1 MNFSFLLRRAGAL
14 ALALGASLVCAQARL
29 EAAASAKAGADITVT
44 VSGAD
49 PRDFVTIM
57 PKGTRIGGYDAY
69 QYAGKTGALKLKV
82 PTRPG
87 EYEIRLLGANPP
99 YPTLAWRALVIDATA
114 ATLDA
119 PVQVAAG
126 AKFQVAWTGPN
137 NEGDYVGVGEANPR
151 EQPYITYVYAT
162 KGNPLTL
169 SAPDK
174 PGDYELRYFLA
185 AGGAVIASR
194 KITVAASSAGLQ
206 GPAEAIAGS
215 ALSVSWTGPNNP
227 HDYVT
232 VIPRGTHEGASGN
245 FAYTARGNPVS
256 LPAPLAP
263 GDYELRYSTGQSHA
277 TLARAAIRITPG
289 KQEPGLIMASAATA
303 LPAGSAVEVILDA
316 SGSMLL
322 RIGKQSRIDIA
333 KQTLSKLTTS
343 ILPAGTPFALRV
355 FGREV
360 DSCQTDLDIALGPLE
375 PAAVAAKIDAL
386 KVKSRARTPIGASL
400 ERVAEDLAA
409 AKGERL
415 VILLT
420 DGEETCGGDAAA
432 AIAKLRKDGAATRIN
447 IVGFAIDDKRL
458 EATFRHLAESGNGSY
473 FNARDAAGL
482 DNALAQALRPGFEV
496 LDAGGQ
502 VVAEG
507 VAGGDAVRAMPGSY
521 TVRIKGQPARSQA
534 VTVKSRETSAVKF

>member
-1 MNFSFLLRRAGAL
+1 MNFFCLPGRLGAL
-14 ALALGASLVCAQARL
+14 ALALATSLAYAQPRL
-29 EAAASAKAGADITVT
+29 EAAASAKAGSDITVT
-44 VSGAD
+44 VSGAGAQ
-49 PRDFVTIM
+49 DFVTIM

-69 QYAGKTGALKLKV
+69 QYAGTAGALKLRA
-82 PTRPG
+82 PTKPG

-99 YPTLAWRALVIDATA
+99 YPTLAWRSLVIDITA
-114 ATLDA
+114 ATLEA
-119 PVQVAAG
+119 PAQVAAG
-126 AKFQVAWTGPN
+126 AKFQVAWTGPKN
-137 NEGDYVGVGEANPR
+137 DGDYVGIGDASPK
-151 EQPYITYVYAT
+151 EQPYITYVYAA
-162 KGNPLTL
+162 KGSPLTL

-194 KITVAASSAGLQ
+194 KIAVAASSAGLQ
-206 GPAEAIAGS
+206 APVEAVAGS
-215 ALSVSWTGPNNP
+215 TVAVKWTGPNNP
-227 HDYVT
+227 NDYVT
-232 VIPRGTHEGASGN
+232 VIPRGAHEGASGN

-263 GDYELRYSTGQSHA
+263 GDYEVRYSMGQSHA
-277 TLARAAIRITPG
+277 TLARAPIRITPG
-289 KQEPGLIMASAATA
+289 KQEPGLITASAGTA
-303 LPAGSAVEVILDA
+303 LPVGSAVEVILDA

-333 KQTLSKLTTS
+333 KQTLTKLTTR

-355 FGREV
+355 FGREI
-360 DSCQTDLDIALGPLE
+360 DSCQTDLDIALGPLD

-409 AKGERL
+409 AKGERQ

-432 AIAKLRKDGAATRIN
+432 AVEKLKKSGVATRIN
-447 IVGFAIDDKRL
+447 IVGFAIDDRRL

-473 FNARDAAGL
+473 FNAKDAAGL
-482 DNALAQALRPGFEV
+482 DSVLAQALRPGFEV
-496 LDAGGQ
+496 LNAGGQ
-502 VVAEG
+502 VVADG
-507 VAGGDAVRAMPGSY
+507 VAGGEPVRAMPGSY
-521 TVRIKGQPARSQA
+521 TVRIKGQAARAQA
-534 VTVKSRETSAVKF
+534 VTVKSRETSNVKF